1 MEYPIFRGN
10 LIILSIGDKN
20 MDQIKTGNFLVS
32 LRKEKNI
39 TQQQLADILQVS
51 VKAVSKWECGEGYPS
66 LQSLKDLS
74 DFYGVTVDEIIN
86 GERNKTE
93 AKEPVNTSIQI
104 KEKKPLN
111 FPILRSIS
119 LGITGLGIMLY
130 FIIMYCF
137 YSTAG
142 SLICIIFATLIG
154 IILSLLELN
163 RYKNRKSIVIALFN
177 YEFII
182 IGIALSFMTFC
193 FSLSKL
199 NVNLGNNYYV
209 TFDSFH
215 FATNFVN
222 IAICL
227 IGFLVLLI
235 WGGIEYGLY
244 LKKGKDFFDALKD
257 KGNRILAV
265 NNVSL
270 IIVLVIY
277 SMSNMYKFN
286 TNSIWYGVLFFAIPT
301 IFEIVD
307 SIIDKHEI
315 TFKSINLALCV
326 AALIGSITI
335 QYVFNEYVF
344 DLETI
349 MFIETSIL
357 SFALSFV
364 ISSLKKKE
372 VKSIKNE

>member
-20 MDQIKTGNFLVS
+20 MDQIKIGNFLVS

-66 LQSLKDLS
+66 IQSLKDLS

-119 LGITGLGIMLY
+119 LGITGLGIMLF
-130 FIIMYCF
+130 FIIIYCA

-142 SLICIIFATLIG
+142 GLICILFTTLIG
-154 IILSLLELN
+154 LVLSLIELKY
-163 RYKNRKSIVIALFN
+163 YKDRKNNIIALFN

-182 IGIALSFMTFC
+182 IGIALSFISFC
-193 FSLSKL
+193 FSLATL
-199 NVNLGNNYYV
+199 TVTVENYYV
-209 TFDSFH
+209 TVDSFH

-270 IIVLVIY
+270 IIVLILYV
-277 SMSNMYKFN
+277 MLDSNKYN
-286 TNSIWYGVLFFAIPT
+286 CIWYQVVFFAIPSL
-301 IFEIVD
+301 FEIVEAFINKYE
-307 SIIDKHEI
+307 II
-315 TFKSINLALCV
+315 FKSINLVLCI
-326 AALIGSITI
+326 AAFITSITMI
-335 QYVFNEYVF
+335 NVFSNYVVE
-344 DLETI
+344 LITI
-349 MFIETSIL
+349 LFIETAAL

-372 VKSIKNE
+372 VKSIENK

>member
-10 LIILSIGDKN
+10 LIILSNGDKN

-66 LQSLKDLS
+66 IQSLKDLS

-119 LGITGLGIMLY
+119 LGITGLGIMLF
-130 FIIMYCF
+130 FIIIYCA

-142 SLICIIFATLIG
+142 GLICILFTTLIG
-154 IILSLLELN
+154 LVLSLIELKHN
-163 RYKNRKSIVIALFN
+163 KDRKNSIISLFN

-182 IGIALSFMTFC
+182 IGIALSFISFC
-193 FSLSKL
+193 FSLATL
-199 NVNLGNNYYV
+199 TVTVENYYV
-209 TFDSFH
+209 TVDSFH

-265 NNVSL
+265 NNISL
-270 IIVLVIY
+270 IIVLILYVTLD
-277 SMSNMYKFN
+277 SNKYN
-286 TNSIWYGVLFFAIPT
+286 CIWYQVVFFAIPSL
-301 IFEIVD
+301 FEIVEAFINKYE
-307 SIIDKHEI
+307 II
-315 TFKSINLALCV
+315 FKSINLVLCI
-326 AALIGSITI
+326 AAFITSITMI
-335 QYVFNEYVF
+335 NVFSNYVVE
-344 DLETI
+344 LITI
-349 MFIETSIL
+349 LFIETAAL

-372 VKSIKNE
+372 VKSIENK

>member
-10 LIILSIGDKN
+10 LIILSNGDKN
-20 MDQIKTGNFLVS
+20 MDQIKAGNFLVS

-74 DFYGVTVDEIIN
+74 DFYDVTVDEIIN

-104 KEKKPLN
+104 KEKKPLS

-130 FIIMYCF
+130 FIIMYCC

-142 SLICIIFATLIG
+142 SLICILFTTLIG
-154 IILSLLELN
+154 LVLSLIELKH
-163 RYKNRKSIVIALFN
+163 YKDRKNSIIALFN

-182 IGIALSFMTFC
+182 IGITLSFISFC
-193 FSLSKL
+193 FSLATL
-199 NVNLGNNYYV
+199 TATVENYYV
-209 TFDSFH
+209 TVDSFH

-270 IIVLVIY
+270 IIVLILYV
-277 SMSNMYKFN
+277 MLDSNKYN
-286 TNSIWYGVLFFAIPT
+286 CIWYQVLFFAIPSL
-301 IFEIVD
+301 FEIVEAFINKYE
-307 SIIDKHEI
+307 II
-315 TFKSINLALCV
+315 FKSINLVLCI
-326 AALIGSITI
+326 AAFITSITMI
-335 QYVFNEYVF
+335 NVFSNYVVE
-344 DLETI
+344 LTTI
-349 MFIETSIL
+349 LFIETAAL

-372 VKSIKNE
+372 VKSIENK

>member
-10 LIILSIGDKN
+10 LIILSNGDKN

-119 LGITGLGIMLY
+119 LGITGLGIMLF
-130 FIIMYCF
+130 FIIIYCA

-142 SLICIIFATLIG
+142 GLICILFTTLIG
-154 IILSLLELN
+154 LVLSLIELKH
-163 RYKNRKSIVIALFN
+163 YKDRKNSIIALFN

-182 IGIALSFMTFC
+182 IRIALSFISFC
-193 FSLSKL
+193 FSLATL
-199 NVNLGNNYYV
+199 TVTVENYYV
-209 TFDSFH
+209 TVDSFH

-270 IIVLVIY
+270 IIVLILYV
-277 SMSNMYKFN
+277 MLDSNKYN
-286 TNSIWYGVLFFAIPT
+286 CIWYQVVFFAIPSL
-301 IFEIVD
+301 FEIVEAFINKYE
-307 SIIDKHEI
+307 II
-315 TFKSINLALCV
+315 FKSINLVLCI
-326 AALIGSITI
+326 AAFITSITMI
-335 QYVFNEYVF
+335 NVFSNYVVE
-344 DLETI
+344 LITI
-349 MFIETSIL
+349 LFIETAAL

-364 ISSLKKKE
+364 ISTLKKKE
-372 VKSIKNE
+372 VKSIENK

>member
-10 LIILSIGDKN
+10 LIILSNGDKN

-119 LGITGLGIMLY
+119 LGITGLGIMLF
-130 FIIMYCF
+130 FIIIYCA

-142 SLICIIFATLIG
+142 GLICILFTTLIG
-154 IILSLLELN
+154 LVLSLIELKH
-163 RYKNRKSIVIALFN
+163 YKDRKNSIIALFN

-182 IGIALSFMTFC
+182 IGIALSFISFC
-193 FSLSKL
+193 FSLATL
-199 NVNLGNNYYV
+199 TVTVENYYV
-209 TFDSFH
+209 TVDSFH

-244 LKKGKDFFDALKD
+244 LKKGKDFFDTLKD

-270 IIVLVIY
+270 IIVLILYV
-277 SMSNMYKFN
+277 MLDSNKYDC
-286 TNSIWYGVLFFAIPT
+286 IWYQVLFFAIPSL
-301 IFEIVD
+301 FEIVEAFINKYE
-307 SIIDKHEI
+307 II
-315 TFKSINLALCV
+315 FKSINLVLCI
-326 AALIGSITI
+326 AAFITSITMI
-335 QYVFNEYVF
+335 NVFSNYVVE
-344 DLETI
+344 LITI
-349 MFIETSIL
+349 LFIETAAL

-372 VKSIKNE
+372 VKSIENK

>member
-119 LGITGLGIMLY
+119 LGITGLGIMLF
-130 FIIMYCF
+130 FIIIYCA

-142 SLICIIFATLIG
+142 GLICILFTTLIG
-154 IILSLLELN
+154 LVLSLIELKH
-163 RYKNRKSIVIALFN
+163 YKDRKNSIIALFN

-182 IGIALSFMTFC
+182 IGIALSFISFC
-193 FSLSKL
+193 FSLATL
-199 NVNLGNNYYV
+199 TVTVENYYV
-209 TFDSFH
+209 TVDSFH
-215 FATNFVN
+215 FAINFSN

-244 LKKGKDFFDALKD
+244 LKKGKDFFDTLKD

-270 IIVLVIY
+270 IIVLILYVTLD
-277 SMSNMYKFN
+277 SNKYDC
-286 TNSIWYGVLFFAIPT
+286 IWYQVVFFAIPSL
-301 IFEIVD
+301 FEIVEAF
-307 SIIDKHEI
+307 INKHEI
-315 TFKSINLALCV
+315 IFKSINLVLCI
-326 AALIGSITI
+326 AAFITSITMI
-335 QYVFNEYVF
+335 NVFSNYVVE
-344 DLETI
+344 LITI
-349 MFIETSIL
+349 LFIETAAL

-372 VKSIKNE
+372 VKSIENK

>member
-10 LIILSIGDKN
+10 LIILSNGDKN

-119 LGITGLGIMLY
+119 LGITGLGIMLF
-130 FIIMYCF
+130 FIIIYCA

-142 SLICIIFATLIG
+142 GLICILFTTLIG
-154 IILSLLELN
+154 LVLSLIELKH
-163 RYKNRKSIVIALFN
+163 YKDRKNSIIALFN

-182 IGIALSFMTFC
+182 IGIALSFISFC
-193 FSLSKL
+193 FSLATL
-199 NVNLGNNYYV
+199 TVTVENYYV
-209 TFDSFH
+209 TVDSFH

-244 LKKGKDFFDALKD
+244 LKKGKDFFDTLKD

-270 IIVLVIY
+270 IIVLIFYV
-277 SMSNMYKFN
+277 MLDSNKYDC
-286 TNSIWYGVLFFAIPT
+286 IWYQVVFFAIPSL
-301 IFEIVD
+301 FEIVEAF
-307 SIIDKHEI
+307 INKHEI
-315 TFKSINLALCV
+315 IFKSINLVLCI
-326 AALIGSITI
+326 AAFITSITMI
-335 QYVFNEYVF
+335 NVFSNYVVE
-344 DLETI
+344 LITI
-349 MFIETSIL
+349 LFIETAAL

-372 VKSIKNE
+372 VKSIENK

>member
-10 LIILSIGDKN
+10 LIILSNGDKN

-119 LGITGLGIMLY
+119 LGITGLGIMLF
-130 FIIMYCF
+130 FIIIYCA

-142 SLICIIFATLIG
+142 GLICILFTTLIG
-154 IILSLLELN
+154 LVLSLIELKH
-163 RYKNRKSIVIALFN
+163 YKDRKNSIIALFN

-182 IGIALSFMTFC
+182 IGIALSFISFC
-193 FSLSKL
+193 FSLATL
-199 NVNLGNNYYV
+199 TVTVENYYV
-209 TFDSFH
+209 TVDSFH

-244 LKKGKDFFDALKD
+244 LKKGKDFFDALKG

-270 IIVLVIY
+270 IIALILYVTLD
-277 SMSNMYKFN
+277 SNKYN
-286 TNSIWYGVLFFAIPT
+286 CIWYQVVFFAIPSL
-301 IFEIVD
+301 FEIVEAFINKYG
-307 SIIDKHEI
+307 II
-315 TFKSINLALCV
+315 FKSINLVLCI
-326 AALIGSITI
+326 AAFITSITMI
-335 QYVFNEYVF
+335 NVFSNYVVE
-344 DLETI
+344 LITI
-349 MFIETSIL
+349 LFIETAAL

-372 VKSIKNE
+372 VKSIENK

>member
-10 LIILSIGDKN
+10 LIILSNGDKN

-130 FIIMYCF
+130 FIIMYCC

-142 SLICIIFATLIG
+142 SLICILFTTLIG
-154 IILSLLELN
+154 LVLSLIELKH
-163 RYKNRKSIVIALFN
+163 YKDRKNSIIALFN

-182 IGIALSFMTFC
+182 IGIALSFISFC
-193 FSLSKL
+193 FSLATL
-199 NVNLGNNYYV
+199 TVTVENYYV
-209 TFDSFH
+209 TVDSFH

-265 NNVSL
+265 NNISL
-270 IIVLVIY
+270 IIVLILYV
-277 SMSNMYKFN
+277 MLDSNKYN
-286 TNSIWYGVLFFAIPT
+286 CIWYQVVFFAIPSL
-301 IFEIVD
+301 FEIVEAF
-307 SIIDKHEI
+307 INKHEI
-315 TFKSINLALCV
+315 IFKSINLVLCI
-326 AALIGSITI
+326 AAFITSITMI
-335 QYVFNEYVF
+335 NVFSNYVVE
-344 DLETI
+344 LITI
-349 MFIETSIL
+349 MFIETAAL

-372 VKSIKNE
+372 VKSIENK

>member
-10 LIILSIGDKN
+10 LIILSNGDKN

-119 LGITGLGIMLY
+119 LGITGLGIMLF
-130 FIIMYCF
+130 FIIIYCA

-142 SLICIIFATLIG
+142 GLICILFTTLIG
-154 IILSLLELN
+154 LVLSLIELKH
-163 RYKNRKSIVIALFN
+163 YKDRKNSIIALFN

-182 IGIALSFMTFC
+182 IGIALSFISFC
-193 FSLSKL
+193 FSLATL
-199 NVNLGNNYYV
+199 TVTVENYYV
-209 TFDSFH
+209 TVDSFH

-244 LKKGKDFFDALKD
+244 LKKGKDFFDTLKD

-270 IIVLVIY
+270 IIVLILYVTLD
-277 SMSNMYKFN
+277 SNKYN
-286 TNSIWYGVLFFAIPT
+286 CIWYQVVFFAIPSL
-301 IFEIVD
+301 FEIVEAFINKYE
-307 SIIDKHEI
+307 II
-315 TFKSINLALCV
+315 FKSINLVLCIT
-326 AALIGSITI
+326 AFITSITMI
-335 QYVFNEYVF
+335 NVFSNYVVE
-344 DLETI
+344 LITI
-349 MFIETSIL
+349 LFIETAAL

-364 ISSLKKKE
+364 ISSLKEKE
-372 VKSIKNE
+372 VKSIENK

>member
-93 AKEPVNTSIQI
+93 VKEPVNTSIQI

-119 LGITGLGIMLY
+119 LGITGLGIMLF
-130 FIIMYCF
+130 FIIIYCA

-142 SLICIIFATLIG
+142 GLICILFTTLIG
-154 IILSLLELN
+154 LVLSLIELKH
-163 RYKNRKSIVIALFN
+163 YKDRKNSIIALFN

-182 IGIALSFMTFC
+182 IGIALSFISFC
-193 FSLSKL
+193 FSLATL
-199 NVNLGNNYYV
+199 TVTVENYYITV
-209 TFDSFH
+209 DSFH

-244 LKKGKDFFDALKD
+244 LKKGKDFFDTLKD

-270 IIVLVIY
+270 IIVLILYV
-277 SMSNMYKFN
+277 MLDSNKYDC
-286 TNSIWYGVLFFAIPT
+286 IWYQVLFFAIPSL
-301 IFEIVD
+301 FEIVEAFINKYE
-307 SIIDKHEI
+307 II
-315 TFKSINLALCV
+315 FKSINLVLCI
-326 AALIGSITI
+326 AAFITSITMI
-335 QYVFNEYVF
+335 NVFSNYVVE
-344 DLETI
+344 LITI
-349 MFIETSIL
+349 LFIETAAL

-372 VKSIKNE
+372 VKSIENK

>member
-10 LIILSIGDKN
+10 LIILSNGDKN
-20 MDQIKTGNFLVS
+20 MDQIKTGNFFVS

-119 LGITGLGIMLY
+119 LGITGLGIMLF
-130 FIIMYCF
+130 FIIIYCA

-142 SLICIIFATLIG
+142 GLICILFTTLIG
-154 IILSLLELN
+154 LVLSLIELKH
-163 RYKNRKSIVIALFN
+163 YKDRKNSIIALFN

-182 IGIALSFMTFC
+182 IGIALSFISFC
-193 FSLSKL
+193 FSLATL
-199 NVNLGNNYYV
+199 TVTVENYYV
-209 TFDSFH
+209 TVDSFH

-270 IIVLVIY
+270 IIVLILYV
-277 SMSNMYKFN
+277 MLDSNKYDC
-286 TNSIWYGVLFFAIPT
+286 IWYQVVFFAIPSL
-301 IFEIVD
+301 FEIVEAFINKYE
-307 SIIDKHEI
+307 II
-315 TFKSINLALCV
+315 FKSINLVLCI
-326 AALIGSITI
+326 AAFITSITMI
-335 QYVFNEYVF
+335 NVFSNYVVE
-344 DLETI
+344 LITI
-349 MFIETSIL
+349 LFIETAAL

-372 VKSIKNE
+372 VKSIENK

>member
-10 LIILSIGDKN
+10 LIILSNGDKN

-39 TQQQLADILQVS
+39 TQQQLADILQIS

-119 LGITGLGIMLY
+119 LGITGLGIMLF
-130 FIIMYCF
+130 FIIIYCA

-142 SLICIIFATLIG
+142 GLICILFTTLIG
-154 IILSLLELN
+154 LVLSLIELKH
-163 RYKNRKSIVIALFN
+163 YKDRKNSIIALFN

-182 IGIALSFMTFC
+182 IGIALSFISFC
-193 FSLSKL
+193 FSLATL
-199 NVNLGNNYYV
+199 TVTVENYYITV
-209 TFDSFH
+209 DSFH

-244 LKKGKDFFDALKD
+244 LKKGKDFFDTLKD

-270 IIVLVIY
+270 IIVLILYV
-277 SMSNMYKFN
+277 MLDSNKYN
-286 TNSIWYGVLFFAIPT
+286 CIWYQVVFFAIPSL
-301 IFEIVD
+301 FEIVEAFINKYE
-307 SIIDKHEI
+307 II
-315 TFKSINLALCV
+315 FKSINLVLCI
-326 AALIGSITI
+326 AAFITSITMI
-335 QYVFNEYVF
+335 NVFSNYVVE
-344 DLETI
+344 LITI
-349 MFIETSIL
+349 MFIETAAL

-372 VKSIKNE
+372 VKSIENK

>member
-10 LIILSIGDKN
+10 LIILSNGDKN

-119 LGITGLGIMLY
+119 LGITGLGIMLF
-130 FIIMYCF
+130 FIIIYCA

-142 SLICIIFATLIG
+142 GLICILFTTLIG
-154 IILSLLELN
+154 LVLSLIELKH
-163 RYKNRKSIVIALFN
+163 YKDRKNSIIALFN

-182 IGIALSFMTFC
+182 IGIALSFISFC
-193 FSLSKL
+193 FSLATL
-199 NVNLGNNYYV
+199 TVTVENYYV
-209 TFDSFH
+209 TVDSFH

-270 IIVLVIY
+270 IIALILYVMLD
-277 SMSNMYKFN
+277 SNKYN
-286 TNSIWYGVLFFAIPT
+286 CIWYQVVFFAIPSL
-301 IFEIVD
+301 FEIVEAFINKYE
-307 SIIDKHEI
+307 II
-315 TFKSINLALCV
+315 FKSINLVLCI
-326 AALIGSITI
+326 AAFITSITMI
-335 QYVFNEYVF
+335 NVFSNYVVE
-344 DLETI
+344 LITI
-349 MFIETSIL
+349 MFIETAAL

-372 VKSIKNE
+372 VKSIENK

>member
-10 LIILSIGDKN
+10 LIILSNGDKN

-119 LGITGLGIMLY
+119 LGITGLGIMLF
-130 FIIMYCF
+130 FIIIYCA

-142 SLICIIFATLIG
+142 GLICILFTTLIG
-154 IILSLLELN
+154 LVLSLIELKH
-163 RYKNRKSIVIALFN
+163 YKDRKNSIIALFN

-182 IGIALSFMTFC
+182 IRIALSFISFC
-193 FSLSKL
+193 FSLATL
-199 NVNLGNNYYV
+199 TVTVENYYV
-209 TFDSFH
+209 TVDSFH

-244 LKKGKDFFDALKD
+244 LKKGKDFFDTLKD

-270 IIVLVIY
+270 IIVLILYV
-277 SMSNMYKFN
+277 MLDSNKYDC
-286 TNSIWYGVLFFAIPT
+286 IWYQVLFFAIPSL
-301 IFEIVD
+301 FEIVEAFINKYE
-307 SIIDKHEI
+307 II
-315 TFKSINLALCV
+315 FKSINLVLCI
-326 AALIGSITI
+326 AAFITSITMI
-335 QYVFNEYVF
+335 NVFSNYVVE
-344 DLETI
+344 LITI
-349 MFIETSIL
+349 LFIETAAL

-372 VKSIKNE
+372 VKSIENK

>member
-10 LIILSIGDKN
+10 LIILSNGDKN

-93 AKEPVNTSIQI
+93 AKESVNTSIQI

-119 LGITGLGIMLY
+119 LGITGLGIMLF
-130 FIIMYCF
+130 FIIIYCA

-142 SLICIIFATLIG
+142 GLICILFTTLIG
-154 IILSLLELN
+154 LVLSLIELKH
-163 RYKNRKSIVIALFN
+163 YKDRKNSIIALFN

-182 IGIALSFMTFC
+182 IGIALSFISFC
-193 FSLSKL
+193 FSLATL
-199 NVNLGNNYYV
+199 TVTVENYYV
-209 TFDSFH
+209 TVDSFH

-244 LKKGKDFFDALKD
+244 LKKGKDFFDTLKD

-270 IIVLVIY
+270 IIVLILYV
-277 SMSNMYKFN
+277 MLDSNKYN
-286 TNSIWYGVLFFAIPT
+286 CIWYQVVFFAIPSL
-301 IFEIVD
+301 FEIVEAFINKYE
-307 SIIDKHEI
+307 II
-315 TFKSINLALCV
+315 FKSINLVLCI
-326 AALIGSITI
+326 AAFITSITMI
-335 QYVFNEYVF
+335 NVFSNYVVE
-344 DLETI
+344 LITI
-349 MFIETSIL
+349 LFIETAAL

-372 VKSIKNE
+372 VKSIENK

>member
-10 LIILSIGDKN
+10 LIILSNGDKN

-51 VKAVSKWECGEGYPS
+51 VKAVSKWEYGEGYPS

-93 AKEPVNTSIQI
+93 AKESVNTSIQI
-104 KEKKPLN
+104 KGKKPLS

-119 LGITGLGIMLY
+119 LGITGLGMMLF
-130 FIIMYCF
+130 FIIIYCA

-142 SLICIIFATLIG
+142 GLICILFTTLIG
-154 IILSLLELN
+154 LVLSLIELKH
-163 RYKNRKSIVIALFN
+163 YKDRKNSIIALFN

-182 IGIALSFMTFC
+182 IGIALSFISFC
-193 FSLSKL
+193 FSLATL
-199 NVNLGNNYYV
+199 TVTVENYYV
-209 TFDSFH
+209 TVDSFH

-244 LKKGKDFFDALKD
+244 LKKGKDFFNALKD

-270 IIVLVIY
+270 IIVLILYVTLD
-277 SMSNMYKFN
+277 SNKYN
-286 TNSIWYGVLFFAIPT
+286 CIWYQVVFFAIPSL
-301 IFEIVD
+301 FEIVEAFINKYE
-307 SIIDKHEI
+307 II
-315 TFKSINLALCV
+315 FKSINLVLCI
-326 AALIGSITI
+326 AAFITSITMI
-335 QYVFNEYVF
+335 NVFSNYVVE
-344 DLETI
+344 LITI
-349 MFIETSIL
+349 LFIETAAL

-372 VKSIKNE
+372 VKSIENK

>member
-10 LIILSIGDKN
+10 LIILSNGDKN

-119 LGITGLGIMLY
+119 LGITGLGIMLF
-130 FIIMYCF
+130 FIIIYCA

-142 SLICIIFATLIG
+142 GLICILFTTLIG
-154 IILSLLELN
+154 LVLSLIELKH
-163 RYKNRKSIVIALFN
+163 YKDRKNSIIALFN

-182 IGIALSFMTFC
+182 IGIALSFISFC
-193 FSLSKL
+193 FSLATL
-199 NVNLGNNYYV
+199 TVTVENYYV
-209 TFDSFH
+209 TVDSFH

-270 IIVLVIY
+270 IIVLILYV
-277 SMSNMYKFN
+277 MLDSNKYN
-286 TNSIWYGVLFFAIPT
+286 CIWYQVLFFAIPSL
-301 IFEIVD
+301 FEIVEAFINKYE
-307 SIIDKHEI
+307 II
-315 TFKSINLALCV
+315 FKSINLVLCI
-326 AALIGSITI
+326 AAFITSITMI
-335 QYVFNEYVF
+335 NVFSNYVVE
-344 DLETI
+344 LITI
-349 MFIETSIL
+349 LFIETAAL

-372 VKSIKNE
+372 VKSIENK

>member
-1 MEYPIFRGN
+1 
-10 LIILSIGDKN
+10 

-104 KEKKPLN
+104 KEKKPLK

-130 FIIMYCF
+130 FIIMYCC

-270 IIVLVIY
+270 IIVLILYV
-277 SMSNMYKFN
+277 MLDSNKYN
-286 TNSIWYGVLFFAIPT
+286 CIWYQVVFFAIPSL
-301 IFEIVD
+301 FEIVEAFINKYE
-307 SIIDKHEI
+307 II
-315 TFKSINLALCV
+315 FKSINLVLCI
-326 AALIGSITI
+326 AAFITSITMI
-335 QYVFNEYVF
+335 NVFSNYVVE
-344 DLETI
+344 LITI
-349 MFIETSIL
+349 LFIETAAL

-372 VKSIKNE
+372 VKSIENK

>member
-10 LIILSIGDKN
+10 LIILSNGDKN

-51 VKAVSKWECGEGYPS
+51 VKAISKWECGEGYPS

-119 LGITGLGIMLY
+119 LGITGLGIMLF
-130 FIIMYCF
+130 FIIIYCA

-142 SLICIIFATLIG
+142 GLICILFTTLIG
-154 IILSLLELN
+154 LVLSLIELKY
-163 RYKNRKSIVIALFN
+163 YKDRKNSIIALFN

-182 IGIALSFMTFC
+182 IGIALSFISFC
-193 FSLSKL
+193 FSLATL
-199 NVNLGNNYYV
+199 TVTVENYYV
-209 TFDSFH
+209 TVDSFH

-270 IIVLVIY
+270 IIVLILYVTLD
-277 SMSNMYKFN
+277 SNKYN
-286 TNSIWYGVLFFAIPT
+286 CIWYQVVFFAIPSL
-301 IFEIVD
+301 FEIVEAFINKYE
-307 SIIDKHEI
+307 II
-315 TFKSINLALCV
+315 FKSINLVLCI
-326 AALIGSITI
+326 AAFITSITMI
-335 QYVFNEYVF
+335 NVFSNYVVE
-344 DLETI
+344 LITI
-349 MFIETSIL
+349 LFIETAAL

-372 VKSIKNE
+372 VKSIENK

>member
-10 LIILSIGDKN
+10 LIILSNGDKN

-119 LGITGLGIMLY
+119 LGITGLGIMLF
-130 FIIMYCF
+130 FIIIYCA

-142 SLICIIFATLIG
+142 GLICILFTTLIG
-154 IILSLLELN
+154 LVLSLIELKH
-163 RYKNRKSIVIALFN
+163 YKDRKNSIIALFN

-182 IGIALSFMTFC
+182 IGIALSFISFC
-193 FSLSKL
+193 FSLATL
-199 NVNLGNNYYV
+199 TVTVENYYV
-209 TFDSFH
+209 TVDSFH

-270 IIVLVIY
+270 IIVLILYV
-277 SMSNMYKFN
+277 MLDSNKYDC
-286 TNSIWYGVLFFAIPT
+286 IWYQVVFFAIPSL
-301 IFEIVD
+301 FEIVEAFINKYE
-307 SIIDKHEI
+307 II
-315 TFKSINLALCV
+315 FKSINLVLCI
-326 AALIGSITI
+326 AAFITSITMI
-335 QYVFNEYVF
+335 NVFSNYVVE
-344 DLETI
+344 LITI
-349 MFIETSIL
+349 LFIETAAL

-372 VKSIKNE
+372 VKSIENK

>member
-10 LIILSIGDKN
+10 LIILSNGDKN

-66 LQSLKDLS
+66 LQSLKYLS

-130 FIIMYCF
+130 FIIMYCC

-142 SLICIIFATLIG
+142 SLICILFTTLIG
-154 IILSLLELN
+154 LVLSLIELKH
-163 RYKNRKSIVIALFN
+163 YKDRKNNIIALFN

-182 IGIALSFMTFC
+182 IGIALSFISFC
-193 FSLSKL
+193 FSLATL
-199 NVNLGNNYYV
+199 TVTVENYYV
-209 TFDSFH
+209 TVDSFH

-244 LKKGKDFFDALKD
+244 LKKGKDFFDTLKD

-270 IIVLVIY
+270 IIVLILYVTLD
-277 SMSNMYKFN
+277 SNKYN
-286 TNSIWYGVLFFAIPT
+286 CIWYQVVFFAIPSL
-301 IFEIVD
+301 FEIVEAFINKYE
-307 SIIDKHEI
+307 II
-315 TFKSINLALCV
+315 FKSINLVLCI
-326 AALIGSITI
+326 AAFITSITMI
-335 QYVFNEYVF
+335 NVFSNYVVE
-344 DLETI
+344 LITI
-349 MFIETSIL
+349 LFIETAAL

-372 VKSIKNE
+372 VKSIENK

>member
-1 MEYPIFRGN
+1 MEYPIFRVN
-10 LIILSIGDKN
+10 LIILSNGDKN

-74 DFYGVTVDEIIN
+74 DFYGVTVNEIIN

-119 LGITGLGIMLY
+119 LGITGLGIMLF
-130 FIIMYCF
+130 FIIIYCA

-142 SLICIIFATLIG
+142 GLICILFTTLIG
-154 IILSLLELN
+154 LVLSLIELKH
-163 RYKNRKSIVIALFN
+163 YKDRKNSIIALFN

-182 IGIALSFMTFC
+182 IGITLSFISFC
-193 FSLSKL
+193 FSLATL
-199 NVNLGNNYYV
+199 TVTVENYYV
-209 TFDSFH
+209 TVDSFH

-270 IIVLVIY
+270 IIVLILYVTLD
-277 SMSNMYKFN
+277 SNKYN
-286 TNSIWYGVLFFAIPT
+286 CIWYQVVFFAIPSL
-301 IFEIVD
+301 FEIVEAFINKYE
-307 SIIDKHEI
+307 II
-315 TFKSINLALCV
+315 FKSINLVLCI
-326 AALIGSITI
+326 AAFITSITMI
-335 QYVFNEYVF
+335 NIFSNYVVE
-344 DLETI
+344 LITI
-349 MFIETSIL
+349 LFIETAAL

-372 VKSIKNE
+372 VKSIENK

>member
-10 LIILSIGDKN
+10 LIILSNGDKN

-93 AKEPVNTSIQI
+93 AKESVNTSIQI
-104 KEKKPLN
+104 KGKKPLS

-119 LGITGLGIMLY
+119 LGITGLGMMLF
-130 FIIMYCF
+130 FIIIYCA

-142 SLICIIFATLIG
+142 GLICILFTTLIG
-154 IILSLLELN
+154 LVLSLIELKH
-163 RYKNRKSIVIALFN
+163 YKDRKNSIIALFN

-182 IGIALSFMTFC
+182 IGIALSFISFC
-193 FSLSKL
+193 FSLATL
-199 NVNLGNNYYV
+199 TVTVENYYV
-209 TFDSFH
+209 TVDSFH

-270 IIVLVIY
+270 IIVLILYV
-277 SMSNMYKFN
+277 MLDSNKYN
-286 TNSIWYGVLFFAIPT
+286 CIWYQVVFFAIPSL
-301 IFEIVD
+301 FEIVEAFINKYE
-307 SIIDKHEI
+307 II
-315 TFKSINLALCV
+315 FNSINLVLCI
-326 AALIGSITI
+326 AAFITSITMI
-335 QYVFNEYVF
+335 NVFSNYVVELITILFV
-344 DLETI
+344 ETAA
-349 MFIETSIL
+349 L

-372 VKSIKNE
+372 VKSIENK

>member
-10 LIILSIGDKN
+10 LIILSNGDKN

-119 LGITGLGIMLY
+119 LGITGLGIMLF
-130 FIIMYCF
+130 FIIIYCA

-142 SLICIIFATLIG
+142 GLICILFTTLIG
-154 IILSLLELN
+154 LVLSLIELKH
-163 RYKNRKSIVIALFN
+163 YKDRKNSIIALFN

-182 IGIALSFMTFC
+182 IGIALSFISFC
-193 FSLSKL
+193 FSLATL
-199 NVNLGNNYYV
+199 TVTVENYYV
-209 TFDSFH
+209 TVDSFH

-270 IIVLVIY
+270 IIVLILYVTLD
-277 SMSNMYKFN
+277 SNKYN
-286 TNSIWYGVLFFAIPT
+286 CIWYQVVFFAIPSL
-301 IFEIVD
+301 FEIVETFINKYE
-307 SIIDKHEI
+307 II
-315 TFKSINLALCV
+315 FKSINLVLCI
-326 AALIGSITI
+326 AAFITSITMI
-335 QYVFNEYVF
+335 NVFSNYVVE
-344 DLETI
+344 LITI
-349 MFIETSIL
+349 LFIETAAL

-372 VKSIKNE
+372 VKSIENK

>member
-10 LIILSIGDKN
+10 LIILSNGDKN

-119 LGITGLGIMLY
+119 LVITGLGIMLY
-130 FIIMYCF
+130 FIIIYCA

-142 SLICIIFATLIG
+142 GLICILFTTLIG
-154 IILSLLELN
+154 LVLSLIELKH
-163 RYKNRKSIVIALFN
+163 YKDRKNSIIALFN

-182 IGIALSFMTFC
+182 IGIALSFISFC
-193 FSLSKL
+193 FSLATL
-199 NVNLGNNYYV
+199 TVTVENYYITV
-209 TFDSFH
+209 DSFH

-244 LKKGKDFFDALKD
+244 LKKGKDFFDTLKD

-270 IIVLVIY
+270 IIVLILYVTLD
-277 SMSNMYKFN
+277 SNKYN
-286 TNSIWYGVLFFAIPT
+286 CIWYQVVFFAIPSL
-301 IFEIVD
+301 FEIVEAFINKYE
-307 SIIDKHEI
+307 II
-315 TFKSINLALCV
+315 FKSINLVLCI
-326 AALIGSITI
+326 AAFITSITMI
-335 QYVFNEYVF
+335 NVFSNYVVE
-344 DLETI
+344 LITI
-349 MFIETSIL
+349 LFIETAAL

-372 VKSIKNE
+372 VKSIENK

>member
-1 MEYPIFRGN
+1 MEYPIFPGN
-10 LIILSIGDKN
+10 LIILSNGDKN

-119 LGITGLGIMLY
+119 LGITGLGIMLF
-130 FIIMYCF
+130 FIIIYCA

-142 SLICIIFATLIG
+142 GLICILFTTLIG
-154 IILSLLELN
+154 LVLSLIELKH
-163 RYKNRKSIVIALFN
+163 YKDRKNSIIALFN

-193 FSLSKL
+193 FSLATL
-199 NVNLGNNYYV
+199 TVIVENYYV
-209 TFDSFH
+209 TVDSFH
-215 FATNFVN
+215 FAINFSN

-270 IIVLVIY
+270 IIVLILYV
-277 SMSNMYKFN
+277 MLDSNKYN
-286 TNSIWYGVLFFAIPT
+286 CIWYQVVFFAIPSL
-301 IFEIVD
+301 FEIVEAFINKYE
-307 SIIDKHEI
+307 II
-315 TFKSINLALCV
+315 FKSINLVLCI
-326 AALIGSITI
+326 AAFITSITMI
-335 QYVFNEYVF
+335 NVFSNYVVE
-344 DLETI
+344 LITI
-349 MFIETSIL
+349 LFIETAAL

-372 VKSIKNE
+372 VKSIENK

>member
-10 LIILSIGDKN
+10 LIILSNGDKN

-119 LGITGLGIMLY
+119 LGITGLGIMLF
-130 FIIMYCF
+130 FIIIYCA

-142 SLICIIFATLIG
+142 GLICILFTTLIG
-154 IILSLLELN
+154 LVLSLIELKH
-163 RYKNRKSIVIALFN
+163 YKDRKNSIIALFN

-182 IGIALSFMTFC
+182 IGIALSFISFC
-193 FSLSKL
+193 FSLATL
-199 NVNLGNNYYV
+199 TVTVENYYV
-209 TFDSFH
+209 TVDSFH

-244 LKKGKDFFDALKD
+244 LKKEKNFFDTLKD

-270 IIVLVIY
+270 IIVLILYV
-277 SMSNMYKFN
+277 MLDSNKYN
-286 TNSIWYGVLFFAIPT
+286 CIWYQVLFFAIPSL
-301 IFEIVD
+301 FEIIEAFINKYE
-307 SIIDKHEI
+307 II
-315 TFKSINLALCV
+315 FKSINLVLCI
-326 AALIGSITI
+326 AAFITSITMI
-335 QYVFNEYVF
+335 NVFSNYVVE
-344 DLETI
+344 LITI
-349 MFIETSIL
+349 MFIETAAL

-372 VKSIKNE
+372 VKSIENK

>member
-10 LIILSIGDKN
+10 LIILSNGDKN

-119 LGITGLGIMLY
+119 LGITGLGIMLF
-130 FIIMYCF
+130 FIIIYCA

-142 SLICIIFATLIG
+142 GLICILFTTLIG
-154 IILSLLELN
+154 LVLSLIELKH
-163 RYKNRKSIVIALFN
+163 YKDRKNSIIALFN

-182 IGIALSFMTFC
+182 IGIALSFISFC
-193 FSLSKL
+193 FSLATL
-199 NVNLGNNYYV
+199 TVTVENYYV
-209 TFDSFH
+209 TVDSFH

-244 LKKGKDFFDALKD
+244 LKKGKDFFDTLKD

-270 IIVLVIY
+270 IIVLILYV
-277 SMSNMYKFN
+277 MLDSNKYDC
-286 TNSIWYGVLFFAIPT
+286 IWYQVVFFAIPSL
-301 IFEIVD
+301 FEIVEAFINKYE
-307 SIIDKHEI
+307 II
-315 TFKSINLALCV
+315 FKSINLVLCI
-326 AALIGSITI
+326 AAFITSITMI
-335 QYVFNEYVF
+335 NVFSNYVVELITILFV
-344 DLETI
+344 ETAA
-349 MFIETSIL
+349 L

-372 VKSIKNE
+372 VKSIENK

>member
-10 LIILSIGDKN
+10 LIILSNGDKN

-119 LGITGLGIMLY
+119 LGITGLGIMLF
-130 FIIMYCF
+130 FIIIYCA

-142 SLICIIFATLIG
+142 GLICILFTTLIG
-154 IILSLLELN
+154 LVLSLIELKH
-163 RYKNRKSIVIALFN
+163 YKDRKNSIIALFN

-182 IGIALSFMTFC
+182 IGIALSFISFC
-193 FSLSKL
+193 FSLATL
-199 NVNLGNNYYV
+199 TVTVENYYV
-209 TFDSFH
+209 TVDSFH

-270 IIVLVIY
+270 IIVLILYVKLD
-277 SMSNMYKFN
+277 SNKYDC
-286 TNSIWYGVLFFAIPT
+286 IWYQVVFFAIPSL
-301 IFEIVD
+301 FEIVEAFINKYE
-307 SIIDKHEI
+307 II
-315 TFKSINLALCV
+315 FKSINLVLCI
-326 AALIGSITI
+326 AAFITSITMI
-335 QYVFNEYVF
+335 NVFSNYVVE
-344 DLETI
+344 LITI
-349 MFIETSIL
+349 LFIETAAL

-372 VKSIKNE
+372 VKSIENK

>member
-10 LIILSIGDKN
+10 LIILSNGDKN

-66 LQSLKDLS
+66 IQSLKDLS

-130 FIIMYCF
+130 FIIMYCC

-142 SLICIIFATLIG
+142 SLICILFTTLIG
-154 IILSLLELN
+154 LVLSLIELKH
-163 RYKNRKSIVIALFN
+163 YKDRKNSIIALFN

-182 IGIALSFMTFC
+182 IGIALSFISFC
-193 FSLSKL
+193 FSLATL
-199 NVNLGNNYYV
+199 TVTVENYYV
-209 TFDSFH
+209 TVDSFH

-270 IIVLVIY
+270 IIVLILYVTLD
-277 SMSNMYKFN
+277 SNKYN
-286 TNSIWYGVLFFAIPT
+286 CIWYQVVFFAIPSL
-301 IFEIVD
+301 FEIVEAFINKYE
-307 SIIDKHEI
+307 II
-315 TFKSINLALCV
+315 FKSINLVLCI
-326 AALIGSITI
+326 AAFITSITMI
-335 QYVFNEYVF
+335 NVFSNYVVE
-344 DLETI
+344 LTTI
-349 MFIETSIL
+349 LFIETAAL

-372 VKSIKNE
+372 VKSIENK

>member
-10 LIILSIGDKN
+10 LIILSNGDKN

-119 LGITGLGIMLY
+119 LGITGLGIMLF
-130 FIIMYCF
+130 FIIIYCA

-142 SLICIIFATLIG
+142 GLICILFTTLIG
-154 IILSLLELN
+154 LVLSLIELKH
-163 RYKNRKSIVIALFN
+163 YKDRKNSIIALFN

-182 IGIALSFMTFC
+182 IGIALSFISFC
-193 FSLSKL
+193 FSLATL
-199 NVNLGNNYYV
+199 TVTVENYYV
-209 TFDSFH
+209 TVDSFH

-257 KGNRILAV
+257 KGNRILTV

-270 IIVLVIY
+270 IIVLILYVTLD
-277 SMSNMYKFN
+277 SNKYN
-286 TNSIWYGVLFFAIPT
+286 CIWYQVVFFAIPSL
-301 IFEIVD
+301 FEIVEAFINKYE
-307 SIIDKHEI
+307 II
-315 TFKSINLALCV
+315 FKSINLVLCI
-326 AALIGSITI
+326 AAFITSITMI
-335 QYVFNEYVF
+335 NVFSNYVVE
-344 DLETI
+344 LITI
-349 MFIETSIL
+349 LFIETAAL

-364 ISSLKKKE
+364 ISFLKKKE
-372 VKSIKNE
+372 VKSIENK

>member
-10 LIILSIGDKN
+10 LIILSNGDKN

-130 FIIMYCF
+130 FIIMYCC

-142 SLICIIFATLIG
+142 SLICILFTTLIG
-154 IILSLLELN
+154 LVLSLIELKH
-163 RYKNRKSIVIALFN
+163 YKDRKNSIIALFN

-182 IGIALSFMTFC
+182 IGIALSFISFC
-193 FSLSKL
+193 FSLATL
-199 NVNLGNNYYV
+199 TVTVENYNVTV
-209 TFDSFH
+209 DSFH

-244 LKKGKDFFDALKD
+244 LKKGKDFFDTLKD

-270 IIVLVIY
+270 IIVLILYV
-277 SMSNMYKFN
+277 MLDSNKYN
-286 TNSIWYGVLFFAIPT
+286 CIWYQVVFFAIPSL
-301 IFEIVD
+301 FEIVEAF
-307 SIIDKHEI
+307 INKHEI
-315 TFKSINLALCV
+315 IFKSINLVLCI
-326 AALIGSITI
+326 AAFITSITMI
-335 QYVFNEYVF
+335 NVFSNYVVE
-344 DLETI
+344 LITI
-349 MFIETSIL
+349 LFIETAAL

-372 VKSIKNE
+372 VKSIENK

>member
-10 LIILSIGDKN
+10 LIILSNGDKN

-119 LGITGLGIMLY
+119 LGITGLGIMLF
-130 FIIMYCF
+130 FIIIYCA

-142 SLICIIFATLIG
+142 GLIYILFTTLIG
-154 IILSLLELN
+154 LVLSLIELKH
-163 RYKNRKSIVIALFN
+163 YKDRKNSIIALFN

-182 IGIALSFMTFC
+182 IGIALSFISFC
-193 FSLSKL
+193 FSLATL
-199 NVNLGNNYYV
+199 TVTVENYYV
-209 TFDSFH
+209 TVDSFH
-215 FATNFVN
+215 FAINFSN
-222 IAICL
+222 IAISL

-244 LKKGKDFFDALKD
+244 LKEGKDFFDALKD

-270 IIVLVIY
+270 IIVLILYV
-277 SMSNMYKFN
+277 MLDSNKYN
-286 TNSIWYGVLFFAIPT
+286 CIWYQVVFFAIPSL
-301 IFEIVD
+301 FEIVEAF
-307 SIIDKHEI
+307 INKHEI
-315 TFKSINLALCV
+315 IFKSINLVLCI
-326 AALIGSITI
+326 AAFITSITMI
-335 QYVFNEYVF
+335 NVFSNYVVE
-344 DLETI
+344 LITI
-349 MFIETSIL
+349 MFIETAAL

-372 VKSIKNE
+372 VKSIENK

>member
-130 FIIMYCF
+130 FIIMYCC

-142 SLICIIFATLIG
+142 SLICILFTTLIG
-154 IILSLLELN
+154 LVLSLIELKH
-163 RYKNRKSIVIALFN
+163 YKDRKNSIIALFN

-182 IGIALSFMTFC
+182 IGIALSFISFC
-193 FSLSKL
+193 FSLATL
-199 NVNLGNNYYV
+199 TVTVENYYV
-209 TFDSFH
+209 TVDSFH

-244 LKKGKDFFDALKD
+244 LKKGKDFFNTLKD

-270 IIVLVIY
+270 IIVLILYV
-277 SMSNMYKFN
+277 MLDSNKYN
-286 TNSIWYGVLFFAIPT
+286 CIWYQVVFFAIPSL
-301 IFEIVD
+301 FEIVEAFINKYE
-307 SIIDKHEI
+307 II
-315 TFKSINLALCV
+315 FKSINLVLCI
-326 AALIGSITI
+326 AAFITSITMI
-335 QYVFNEYVF
+335 NVFSNYVVE
-344 DLETI
+344 LITI
-349 MFIETSIL
+349 MFIETAAL
-357 SFALSFV
+357 SFALSFI

-372 VKSIKNE
+372 VKSIENK

>member
-10 LIILSIGDKN
+10 LIILSNGDKN

-119 LGITGLGIMLY
+119 LGITGLGIMLF
-130 FIIMYCF
+130 FIIIYCA

-142 SLICIIFATLIG
+142 GLICILFTTLIG
-154 IILSLLELN
+154 LVLSLIELKH
-163 RYKNRKSIVIALFN
+163 YKDRKNSIIALFN

-182 IGIALSFMTFC
+182 IGIALSFISFC
-193 FSLSKL
+193 FSLATL
-199 NVNLGNNYYV
+199 TVTVENYYV
-209 TFDSFH
+209 TVDSFH

-270 IIVLVIY
+270 IIVLILYV
-277 SMSNMYKFN
+277 MLDSNKYN
-286 TNSIWYGVLFFAIPT
+286 CIWYQVVFFAIPSL
-301 IFEIVD
+301 FEIVEAFINKYE
-307 SIIDKHEI
+307 II
-315 TFKSINLALCV
+315 FKSINLVLCI
-326 AALIGSITI
+326 AAFITSITMI
-335 QYVFNEYVF
+335 NVFSNYVAE
-344 DLETI
+344 LITI
-349 MFIETSIL
+349 LFIETAAL

-372 VKSIKNE
+372 VKSIENK

>member
-104 KEKKPLN
+104 KEKKPFN
-111 FPILRSIS
+111 FPVLRSIS

-130 FIIMYCF
+130 FIIMYCC

-244 LKKGKDFFDALKD
+244 LKKGKDFFDAF
-257 KGNRILAV
+257 RILAV

-270 IIVLVIY
+270 IIVLILYV
-277 SMSNMYKFN
+277 MLDSNKYN
-286 TNSIWYGVLFFAIPT
+286 CIWYQVVFFAIPSL
-301 IFEIVD
+301 FEIVEAFINKYE
-307 SIIDKHEI
+307 II
-315 TFKSINLALCV
+315 FKSINLVLCI
-326 AALIGSITI
+326 AAFITSITMI
-335 QYVFNEYVF
+335 NVFSNYVVE
-344 DLETI
+344 LITI
-349 MFIETSIL
+349 LFIETAAL

-372 VKSIKNE
+372 VKSIENK

>member
-10 LIILSIGDKN
+10 LIILSNGDKN

-119 LGITGLGIMLY
+119 LGITGLGIMLF
-130 FIIMYCF
+130 FIIIYCA

-142 SLICIIFATLIG
+142 GLICILFTTLIG
-154 IILSLLELN
+154 LVLSLIELKH
-163 RYKNRKSIVIALFN
+163 YKDRKNSIIALFN

-182 IGIALSFMTFC
+182 IGIALSFISFC
-193 FSLSKL
+193 FSLATL
-199 NVNLGNNYYV
+199 TVTVENYYV
-209 TFDSFH
+209 TVDSFH

-244 LKKGKDFFDALKD
+244 LKKGKDFFDTLKD

-270 IIVLVIY
+270 IIVLILYV
-277 SMSNMYKFN
+277 MLDSNKYN
-286 TNSIWYGVLFFAIPT
+286 CIWYQVVFFAIPSL
-301 IFEIVD
+301 FEIVEAFINKYE
-307 SIIDKHEI
+307 II
-315 TFKSINLALCV
+315 FKSINLVLCI
-326 AALIGSITI
+326 AAFITSITMI
-335 QYVFNEYVF
+335 NVFSNYVVE
-344 DLETI
+344 LITI
-349 MFIETSIL
+349 MFIETAAL

-372 VKSIKNE
+372 VKSIENK